1 MRRLALV
8 TLLLL
13 GGELLEFL
21 KHFESASDE
30 A

>member
-1 MRRLALV
+1 LALV

-13 GGELLEFL
+13 GGALLEFL